1 MALRVVWAAGEGIWL
16 THLVARSVDEGE
28 VEAGEVQGPT
38 CLAAVELLGSAEVGQ
53 VLVVCA
59 YLNLLCC
66 TFQEVPPFL

>member
-1 MALRVVWAAGEGIWL
+1 MASRVVWAAGEGIWL

-28 VEAGEVQGPT
+28 VEVGEVQGPA
-38 CLAAVELLGSAEVGQ
+38 CLAAVELLGSVEVGQ

-59 YLNLLCC
+59 YLNLLCR